1 MQGDQPIAESGETKV
16 DAWVANE
23 KRRLC
28 GSNLVTRIDSRLAC
42 AGNPQSDPI
51 SSHLGSTN
59 GN

>member
-1 MQGDQPIAESGETKV
+1 MQGDQAIAESTEPKIDV
-16 DAWVANE
+16 WAANE
-23 KRRLC
+23 KRRL
-28 GSNLVTRIDSRLAC
+28 GGPNLTRIDSRLAC